1 MADLFTR
8 LAERA
13 LGIAPTLRPMATS
26 VFAPETG
33 VVTDTAA
40 ATVDSRVVAS
50 KATILPEESPRP
62 DQAEFPAEFAQ
73 TRANDSHP
81 APVEESV
88 KGSRTTIQ
96 SASRTQ
102 TAAHEFNHPLVA
114 KHEPEVRRPAPHRE
128 PSAPALQADA
138 APSAPASKPLDV
150 GSEYD
155 AQSIPKRSIKSTD
168 VVSRD
173 IRDKPVD
180 VAMDTAAPPAPLHPA
195 GFDLREPPA
204 SHSPVI
210 RITIGRVEVKAVQ
223 PATAPAPPRSPAR
236 APSLTL
242 ADYLKQRKGGRR

>member
-13 LGIAPTLRPMATS
+13 LGIAPTLRPIATS

-33 VVTDTAA
+33 VVTATAA
-40 ATVDSRVVAS
+40 ATVESRVVAS
-50 KATILPEESPRP
+50 KAILPEETPRP

-73 TRANDSHP
+73 TRANDSDP

-88 KGSRTTIQ
+88 KGNHTTKQ

-102 TAAHEFNHPLVA
+102 TAAREFNHPLVA
-114 KHEPEVRRPAPHRE
+114 KDEPEVRRPAPHRE
-128 PSAPALQADA
+128 PIAPALQADA

-150 GSEYD
+150 GGEYD

-180 VAMDTAAPPAPLHPA
+180 VAMDNAAPPAPLHPA

-223 PATAPAPPRSPAR
+223 PATAPSPPRSPAR
-236 APSLTL
+236 APSLSL